1 MASAFSICL
10 ASMNANVP
18 GSYMHSRRMV
28 YRAEFTVG
36 AFRGKY
42 KHHKRHILYT
52 EAIRKVDQI
61 TVTAPQRTGHVVGL
75 TKVMFIFTVN
85 FK

>member
-1 MASAFSICL
+1 MCMASAFSICL

-52 EAIRKVDQI
+52 EAIKWIRSQS
-61 TVTAPQRTGHVVGL
+61 RHVVGL

>member
-1 MASAFSICL
+1 
-10 ASMNANVP
+10 
-18 GSYMHSRRMV
+18 MV

-52 EAIRKVDQI
+52 EAIKWIRSQS
-61 TVTAPQRTGHVVGL
+61 RHVVGL